1 MPSTF
6 HGSNATSIV
15 ACKKYAFPS
24 LAPLFFFFHGL
35 VVFLTLRCRS
45 CLYVLEMNFWQVS
58 LFENDPPPH
67 NFKDFSFL
75 EDVLAVERLL
85 RLIRSCF
92 RFGFSFHS
100 SK

>member
-1 MPSTF
+1 M
-6 HGSNATSIV
+6 
-15 ACKKYAFPS
+15 
-24 LAPLFFFFHGL
+24 
-35 VVFLTLRCRS
+35 
-45 CLYVLEMNFWQVS
+45 YVLEMNFWQVS

-75 EDVLAVERLL
+75 EDVLAVEMLL